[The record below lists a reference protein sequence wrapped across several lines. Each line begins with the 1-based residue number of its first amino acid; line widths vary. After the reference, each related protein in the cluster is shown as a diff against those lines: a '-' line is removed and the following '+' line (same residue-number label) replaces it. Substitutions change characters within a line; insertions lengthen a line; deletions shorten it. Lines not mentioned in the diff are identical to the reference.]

1 MLKKISDMCYTYRTQ
16 HTTFLL
22 RKYGYGSY
30 NMGTAWDLIV
40 IVGIGNGHVIARF
53 ATNDDR
59 TGRMCES
66 CEGNKIWAIEDMLEA
81 ANTMIQIFET

>member
-1 MLKKISDMCYTYRTQ
+1 MLKKISDMCYAYRTK

-30 NMGTAWDLIV
+30 NIGTVWDLIV

-53 ATNDDR
+53 ATKDDR

-66 CEGNKIWAIEDMLEA
+66 CEGNKIWAIEDMLED